1 MKEYVLTQ
9 SYPTINDMIESG
21 EVKVYIDELR
31 CCDIDKYAIVSRIG
45 NRYNINGEKIVD
57 FVENPFF
64 AEKAKKENIKEVTD
78 MKYSEIETLID
89 NEIAKAVEAAMIEK
103 DNEIAEIKAAAKEQ
117 AKAELIAKLN
127 DWV

>member
-31 CCDIDKYAIVSRIG
+31 CGDIDKYAIVSRIG

-57 FVENPFF
+57 FVQNPFF
-64 AEKAKKENIKEVTD
+64 AEEAKKENIKEVTD

-127 DWV
+127 D

>member
-21 EVKVYIDELR
+21 EVKVYIDELKYG
-31 CCDIDKYAIVSRIG
+31 DIDKYAIVSRIG

-57 FVENPFF
+57 FVQNPFF
-64 AEKAKKENIKEVTD
+64 AEEAKKENIKEVTD

-89 NEIAKAVEAAMIEK
+89 NEIAKAVEAAIIEK

-127 DWV
+127 D